1 MWVKICGTTNLDDAE
16 MAVEAGADALG
27 FVFAPSPRR
36 VTPAQVARIV
46 PQLPEGVERIGV
58 FVNPEYDEIIAAVR
72 EAGLTGVQLHVCE
85 DPRLPEQLREY
96 FLERSDFRLLQV
108 VRVAPGQPFSSVRLF
123 DTLSRADVA
132 LVEALSSTGHGGTAS
147 RFDWQ
152 AAREHFLAAAH
163 EARLVVA
170 GGLTPENVAEAVET
184 LSPWGVD
191 VVTGVESEP
200 GRKDCAKV
208 RAFMRNVR
216 HAASSFPPARANTL

>member
-16 MAVEAGADALG
+16 TAVEAGADALG

-46 PQLPEGVERIGV
+46 SQLPEEVERIGV
-58 FVNPEYDEIIAAVR
+58 FVNPEYEEIITAVR

-85 DPRLPEQLREY
+85 DPRLPGQLREY
-96 FLERSDFRLLQV
+96 FLERSNFRLLQV
-108 VRVAPGQPFSSVRLF
+108 VRVPPGQPFSSIMVF
-123 DTLSRADVA
+123 DTLSCAHAV
-132 LVEALSSTGHGGTAS
+132 LVEARSSTGHGGTAS

-152 AAREHFLAAAH
+152 TAREHFLAAAH
-163 EARLVVA
+163 ERRLVVA

-200 GRKDCAKV
+200 GRKDCAKL
-208 RAFMRNVR
+208 RAFVRNAR
-216 HAASSFPPARANTL
+216 HAATSFPPAEANN